1 MNYFI
6 CNIYTIV
13 STYLLK
19 KKEPEEE
26 WGFFVDIENAEEGF
40 YLQMHEEILEPRSD
54 VKCTNHYSVKNLYKR
69 IAICYQY
76 LERIC
81 RGIYYK
87 KL

>member
-1 MNYFI
+1 M
-6 CNIYTIV
+6 YTIV

-40 YLQMHEEILEPRSD
+40 YLQMHEEILEPRSG
-54 VKCTNHYSVKNLYKR
+54 VKWTNHCSIKNLYKR

-81 RGIYYK
+81 KRVYCK

>member
-1 MNYFI
+1 MIYFI

-40 YLQMHEEILEPRSD
+40 YLQMHEEILEPRSG
-54 VKCTNHYSVKNLYKR
+54 VKWTNHCSIKNLYKR

-81 RGIYYK
+81 KRVYCK